1 MDRISLLMVIRFIY
15 GRLSETVSA
24 CRKLLIGAV
33 PASFTSARL
42 IGVPSGF
49 GAGGRLSY
57 NVMKIMAH
65 GVNRYGPSGNLAF
78 ADRAVHH
85 AVIRAV
91 LCAGRL
97 HAVFLDRFAGRM
109 PRSACKIADDRF
121 FARAADIR
129 RISALMTGG
138 CGHDALAGVY
148 AVHRKVRV
156 FGRKRHRLRRI
167 GVLIPHCTQTLI
179 VLEKRNLNGSVG
191 STDRLGLKSDLR
203 QHACGTGYIGGNFPN
218 RKRDRRRL
226 LTCCKQSGCRLR

>member
-1 MDRISLLMVIRFIY
+1 MSR
-15 GRLSETVSA
+15 SA
-24 CRKLLIGAV
+24 
-33 PASFTSARL
+33 
-42 IGVPSGF
+42 
-49 GAGGRLSY
+49 
-57 NVMKIMAH
+57 
-65 GVNRYGPSGNLAF
+65 NRYGLSGNLAFADRAVHHAVIRAVLCAGRLHAVFLDRFAGRMSRSANRYGLSGNLAF

-109 PRSACKIADDRF
+109 PHGACKITDDRF

-129 RISALMTGG
+129 RISALLTGG
-138 CGHDALAGVY
+138 CGHDALTGVY

-156 FGRKRHRLRRI
+156 FGRKRHQLRRI
-167 GVLIPHCTQTLI
+167 DVLIPHCTQTLI

-203 QHACGTGYIGGNFPN
+203 QHACGIGYIGVIMRIEGEIGVAF
-218 RKRDRRRL
+218 
-226 LTCCKQSGCRLR
+226 